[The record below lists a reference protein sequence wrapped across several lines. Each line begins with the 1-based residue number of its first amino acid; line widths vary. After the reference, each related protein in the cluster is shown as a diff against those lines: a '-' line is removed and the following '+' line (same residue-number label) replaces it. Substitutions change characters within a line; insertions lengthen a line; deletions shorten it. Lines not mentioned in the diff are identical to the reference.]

1 MDIEYMGEGER
12 GEARRR
18 KRGGAGEARSAMTGA
33 RLRAHTSVG
42 KGRGMHASVHVY
54 AWHVGGE
61 PYHMAGMASKARR
74 GGARE
79 AELAR
84 RAV

>member
-1 MDIEYMGEGER
+1 
-12 GEARRR
+12 
-18 KRGGAGEARSAMTGA
+18 MTGA
-33 RLRAHTSVG
+33 KLRSHTIVG

-61 PYHMAGMASKARR
+61 QPHHMAGMASEARR

>member
-1 MDIEYMGEGER
+1 
-12 GEARRR
+12 
-18 KRGGAGEARSAMTGA
+18 MTGA
-33 RLRAHTSVG
+33 KLRSHTSVG

-61 PYHMAGMASKARR
+61 QPYHMAGMASEARR